1 MSSKAIVSV
10 TNDLY
15 TDQRVHKVCTF
26 LVAQGYD
33 VLLVGRKRKSSIEL
47 PAREYETHRMK
58 LLFETGAKFYAFF
71 NLRLFFFLLFRKA
84 DILVSNDLDT
94 LLANHLAR
102 KFSRKTRLVYDSH
115 EYFTEV
121 PELTSRP
128 KVQKIWLKIEEW
140 IFPKLNDVYTVNGSI
155 AEIYTKKYNKEI
167 RVVRNISPLWI
178 GKELQSK
185 KDLGIPE
192 NVPLI
197 ILQGAGINVERGAEE
212 AVEAMKS
219 VDAVLM
225 IVGDGDVVPDLKKY
239 VASEGKS
246 LSEKVLF
253 FGKQPYDVMMN
264 YTTYA
269 DIGLTL
275 DKPNSLNYT
284 LSLPNKVF
292 DYMHTNTAVVATEI
306 KEVANVIRTHKIG
319 VVLDEFTVPNLAK
332 VLNELIADRKR
343 LDEFQ
348 ANCAIAARTENWEK
362 ETEVLAKIYPKVD

>member
-1 MSSKAIVSV
+1 MSSRAIVSV

-33 VLLVGRKRKSSIEL
+33 VLLVGRKRKSSIDL
-47 PAREYETHRMK
+47 PARAYKTHRMK

-84 DILVSNDLDT
+84 DVLVSNDLDT
-94 LLANHLAR
+94 LLANHMAS
-102 KFSRKTRLVYDSH
+102 KFKRKTRLVYDSH

-128 KVQKIWLKIEEW
+128 KVQKMWLRIEEW
-140 IFPKLNDVYTVNGSI
+140 IFPKLKDVYTVNGSI
-155 AEIYTKKYNKEI
+155 ADIYSKKYNKNI
-167 RVVRNISPLWI
+167 RIVRNISPLWI

-192 NVPLI
+192 NTPLI
-197 ILQGAGINVERGAEE
+197 ILQGAGINMERGAEE

-225 IVGDGDVVPDLKKY
+225 IVGDGDVVPQLKKY
-239 VASEGKS
+239 VTSEGVAFSK
-246 LSEKVLF
+246 KVLF
-253 FGKQPYDVMMN
+253 FGKQTYDVMMN

-306 KEVANVIRTHKIG
+306 KEVANIIRTHNIG
-319 VVLDEFTVPNLAK
+319 VVLENFTIENLAN
-332 VLNELIADRKR
+332 VLNELITDRKR
-343 LDEFQ
+343 LDKFQ
-348 ANCAIAARTENWEK
+348 SNCAIAAQTDNWEK
-362 ETEVLAKIYPKVD
+362 ETETLAEIYPKVD